1 MNNHPKM
8 LISSQGLSGSFT
20 SFEERWRAESPA
32 LIEVE
37 SCTRPLLR
45 EAAALRGAD
54 LSYPGAVKP

>member
-8 LISSQGLSGSFT
+8 LISSQGLLGSFT
-20 SFEERWRAESPA
+20 SFQGRWCAEPPA

-37 SCTRPLLR
+37 SCTRPLLC
-45 EAAALRGAD
+45 EAAALRGAG